1 MVNFRVCNEMKER
14 ENLHFNVTL
23 NGSETVLFL
32 SFWSNQY
39 ALGYGKEMGFI
50 FPKCLPGAM
59 ERDNGVLGGVLG
71 EFFAKFLVKLLVVF
85 LVLFLLYLIWAGLLV
100 LANV

>member
-1 MVNFRVCNEMKER
+1 
-14 ENLHFNVTL
+14 
-23 NGSETVLFL
+23 
-32 SFWSNQY
+32 
-39 ALGYGKEMGFI
+39 MGFI

-100 LANV
+100 WLTSKFYCVGKRLGVMLVVTLEFYVELKWLIFASVMK